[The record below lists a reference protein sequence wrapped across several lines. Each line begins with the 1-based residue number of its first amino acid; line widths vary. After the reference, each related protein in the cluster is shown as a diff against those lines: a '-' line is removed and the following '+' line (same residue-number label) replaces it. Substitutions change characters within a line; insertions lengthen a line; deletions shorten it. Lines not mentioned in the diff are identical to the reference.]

1 MPERTRLADA
11 EKSKVRSVVEHVFA
25 HQEEMMGLFV
35 RTIGRAQARLKIDLA
50 NLAYNMQHAPN
61 MRRFVARIPR
71 TYQCRSAR
79 ASPTRRSRK
88 CAAS

>member
-50 NLAYNMQHAPN
+50 NLAYNM
-61 MRRFVARIPR
+61 R
-71 TYQCRSAR
+71 
-79 ASPTRRSRK
+79 PT
-88 CAAS
+88 CAASSGSTIDAFPARKHVRRVGLMA